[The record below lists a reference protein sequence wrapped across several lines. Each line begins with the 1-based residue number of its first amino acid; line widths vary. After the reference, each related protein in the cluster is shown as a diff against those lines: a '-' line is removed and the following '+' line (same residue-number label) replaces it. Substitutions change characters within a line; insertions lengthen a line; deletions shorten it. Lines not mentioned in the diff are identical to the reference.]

1 MPFKITSHRGFHF
14 TFENGWTVS
23 VQFGPGNYCDHHH
36 ATLSLMDESK
46 GPKALDCWE
55 SSNAEVA
62 VWRDRAEGFLKI
74 GECDTVVGWLDPEV
88 VAALLNTVA
97 ELSAEATDEQAG
109 ALIRPLLNGLD
120 DESDSPA
127 DAS

>member
-1 MPFKITSHRGFHF
+1 MPFKITSHRGFHL

-36 ATLSLMDESK
+36 AISSLMDPAQ

-62 VWRDRAEGFLKI
+62 VWHDRAEGFLKLD
-74 GECDTVVGWLDPEV
+74 EFDTVVGWLDPEV

-97 ELSAEATDEQAG
+97 GFQVDTTDEQAA
-109 ALIRPLLNGLD
+109 ALLRPLLTGLD

-127 DAS
+127 QAS